1 MDFYDQHLLSA
12 LNKDI
17 KPYGYK
23 FKVKHVEGYLS
34 LLFFNGT
41 EWEVYADGYASDEM
55 QELLFNASIFV
66 FNRIISD
73 IKDNH

>member
-1 MDFYDQHLLSA
+1 MYFYDQHLLSK

-23 FKVKHVEGYLS
+23 FKVKHEEDALS
-34 LLFFNGT
+34 LKFFNGK
-41 EWEVYADGYASDEM
+41 EWEDYAGGYYSDEM
-55 QELLFNASIFV
+55 QELLFHASIFV
-66 FNRIISD
+66 FKRIISD